1 MRAHP
6 NRRFLLL
13 ATALSTAFGSTM
25 VPAIAQAQPNEL
37 SSNLSSN
44 LSPQGK
50 RTPPTEGVAEKA
62 PEGVSIEKW
71 EWLNSHRVALFI
83 RSEAMPEE
91 LVQVQV
97 LLARD
102 WYSHPDQTYPEL
114 WALDGLRARN
124 DHNGWTLETNIEKF
138 AADKNVNVILPVGG
152 ESSFYSDWQSPD
164 NGKHYMWESFLTKE
178 LVPLL
183 KDELRSNGKRAV
195 VGISMGGTAA
205 VNLAERHPDLFSF
218 VGSFSGYLDTTTAG
232 MPEAIGAAT
241 RDAGGYNAEAMW
253 GPYGSQDWIDHDPK
267 LGLEY
272 LKGKTVYVSA
282 GSGHSDYNEPNSVA
296 KAPALPAGIGLE
308 ILSRLTTQTFVKHAK
323 DAGLNVITKFRP
335 SGVHSWEYWQ
345 FEMLQAW
352 PYIANALAIP
362 EGDREALCN
371 PVGAIGEATKDG
383 ALGSC
388 INDEYDVPGGKA
400 EDFRNGTAYWSPDTG
415 AQLLIGAINGRY
427 NALGGPAS
435 WLGFPTTGELTT
447 PDGVGRYVHFQNG
460 SIYWTPELGAVEVP
474 RDMFDLWGTRDY
486 ERGDLGYPMA
496 APQQVDKGWVQQFQ
510 GGYIVR
516 TPENKNFWL
525 RGAIA
530 AKYAEMKFA
539 DSELGWPKSNENLI
553 KGGAFQEFT
562 NGNIYWSPDTG
573 AKFIRYGAIFDAWG
587 KKAYEQGVY
596 GYPRADFAPIP
607 AGGEI
612 MEFQNGTI
620 RQVNGRIEESR

>member
-13 ATALSTAFGSTM
+13 ATALSTALGSTM
-25 VPAIAQAQPNEL
+25 VPAIAQAQPGEL
-37 SSNLSSN
+37 SSQLSGN

-50 RTPPTEGVAEKA
+50 RTAPTEGVADKA
-62 PEGVSIEKW
+62 PEGVKIEKW

-83 RSEAMPEE
+83 RSQAMPEE

-102 WYSHPDQTYPEL
+102 WHSHPDKTYPEL

-124 DHNGWTLETNIEKF
+124 DHNGWTLETNIERF
-138 AADKNVNVILPVGG
+138 FADKNVNVILPVGG
-152 ESSFYSDWQSPD
+152 ESSFYSDWQAPD
-164 NGKHYMWESFLTKE
+164 NGKHYMWETFLTQE

-183 KDELRSNGKRAV
+183 KENLRSNGKRAV
-195 VGISMGGTAA
+195 AGISMGGTAA
-205 VNLAERHPDLFSF
+205 VNLAERHPDLFNF
-218 VGSFSGYLDTTTAG
+218 VGSFSGYLDTTTVG

-267 LGLEY
+267 TGLEY

-282 GSGHSDYNEPNSVA
+282 GSGRSDFNEPNSVA
-296 KAPALPAGIGLE
+296 KGPANPAGVGLE
-308 ILSRLTTQTFVKHAK
+308 ILSRLTTQTFLKRAEE
-323 DAGLNVITKFRP
+323 AGLNVISKFRP

-345 FEMLQAW
+345 FEMTQAW

-362 EGDREALCN
+362 EEDRGALCN
-371 PVGAIGEATKDG
+371 PVGAIAEATKDG
-383 ALGSC
+383 ALGTC
-388 INDEYDVPGGKA
+388 VNDEYDVPGGKA
-400 EDFRNGTAYWSPDTG
+400 EDFRNGTAYWSPETG

-435 WLGFPTTGELTT
+435 WLGFPVTGELKT
-447 PDGVGRYVHFQNG
+447 PDEKGRYVHFQNG
-460 SIYWTPELGAVEVP
+460 SIYWTPELGAVEIP
-474 RDMFDLWGTRDY
+474 KDMFDLWGTRDY
-486 ERGDLGYPMA
+486 ERGDLGYPVA
-496 APQQVDKGWVQQFQ
+496 APQAVGKGWVQQFEH
-510 GGYIVR
+510 GYIVR
-516 TPENKNFWL
+516 TPDNKNFWL

-530 AKYAEMKFA
+530 KKYADMKFA

-562 NGNIYWSPDTG
+562 NGNIYWSPATD

-587 KKAYEQGVY
+587 KKSYEQGVY
-596 GYPRADFAPIP
+596 GYPKADFAPIP

-620 RQVNGRIEESR
+620 RQINGRIEESR